1 MTQPDEW
8 RTAMEGEFVDRV
20 DIPDGFEYLDTATL
34 SGLASVGQL
43 DGYGFSNGNS
53 VTDPSDGLLVYV
65 DTRRLP
71 EQFEVIA
78 LRPEGGQV
86 ASTTTHESADAAR
99 VASAYMRE
107 DFE

>member
-20 DIPDGFEYLDTATL
+20 DIPDGFEYLDADTL
-34 SGLASVGQL
+34 GELASVGPL

-65 DTRRLP
+65 DTRGLP
-71 EQFEVIA
+71 EQFEVVA
-78 LRPEGGQV
+78 LRPGVGEV

-107 DFE
+107 HFE